1 MQPGLKMQNTR
12 SKVKIYRSNTGIS
25 VQLIDGGKTVIGQVY
40 KFSKGVSPVD
50 QANKFGQDFGKK
62 IIKNGDEKITYD
74 RGRFLYH
81 GRLESFA
88 NGMRSVGVK
97 F

>member
-1 MQPGLKMQNTR
+1 MQNTR

-25 VQLIDGGKTVIGQVY
+25 VQLIKDGKTLIGQVY
-40 KFSKGVSPVD
+40 RFSKGTNPVE
-50 QANKFGQDFGKK
+50 QANKFGQDFGMKV
-62 IIKNGDEKITYD
+62 IKNGDEKITYD

-88 NGMRSVGVK
+88 NGMRSAGVK

>member
-1 MQPGLKMQNTR
+1 MENTR
-12 SKVKIYRSNTGIS
+12 PKVKIYRSNTGIS
-25 VQLIDGGKTVIGQVY
+25 VQLINGGKTIIGQVY
-40 KFSKGVSPVD
+40 RFSKGANPVD
-50 QANKFGQDFGKK
+50 QAEKFGQDFGKK
-62 IIKNGDEKITYD
+62 VIKNGDEKITYD

-88 NGMRSVGVK
+88 NGMRSVGIK